1 MNPQEIQGLEARL
14 SQVTNLLVDVTQEK
28 SNLVQNYAMLQQQV
42 HANNKRIEDALMNL
56 RKEIREAVSNKKVAD
71 ALCSRFDLLIGKE
84 PNNAVDTNAVANA

>member
-1 MNPQEIQGLEARL
+1 MTPQEIQGLEARL

-42 HANNKRIEDALMNL
+42 NANNKRIEDELVDL
-56 RKEIREAVSNKKVAD
+56 RKAIRGTVSNKKVAD

-84 PNNAVDTNAVANA
+84 PANAVDTNAVAEA

>member
-42 HANNKRIEDALMNL
+42 NANNKRIEEELVKL
-56 RKEIREAVSNKKVAD
+56 RKEIRETVTNKKEAE
-71 ALCSRFDLLIGKE
+71 ALCSRFDILIGKE
-84 PNNAVDTNAVANA
+84 ANDVVDTNAVADA